1 MHISSNS
8 SFIGLQM
15 YKSVLLFKTSKL
27 SLAMES
33 VAEIIV
39 DIEMALPACLCKP
52 VWYELDWEL
61 TSPFWDRQIQS
72 FY

>member
-1 MHISSNS
+1 MHVSSNP

-15 YKSVLLFKTSKL
+15 YKSVLFKTSKL
-27 SLAMES
+27 SAAMES

-52 VWYELDWEL
+52 VWYELV
-61 TSPFWDRQIQS
+61 
-72 FY
+72 

>member
-1 MHISSNS
+1 MHVSSNP

-27 SLAMES
+27 SAAVES

-52 VWYELDWEL
+52 VWYELG
-61 TSPFWDRQIQS
+61 
-72 FY
+72 